1 MSCLGERLTALV
13 DGELGHEERDRALA
27 HLARCERCR
36 AEADAL
42 RRLKGRLRGL
52 ADLPL
57 IERDEELPSGDLM
70 SRLRAMG
77 ASTGTGTGVGPG
89 ASTGLPGEQATG
101 EHASGERVPGDE
113 APEGAVPAPGRPSPA
128 RPPLQRHAGSR
139 ERSPLSSRPRDNRPV
154 GRAAASRM
162 AGRGVSIGAGAGLVH
177 RAPRRRYLAVG
188 AATLFLGLGTAS
200 YVAGGEREAPA
211 VTPAFDRFAVEH
223 ALTSGDVPLTDPVN
237 EDLPVQIS
245 PEP

>member
-1 MSCLGERLTALV
+1 VSCLGERLTALV
-13 DGELGHEERDRALA
+13 DGELGHEERDRALT

-57 IERDEELPSGDLM
+57 IGGDESLPSGDLM

-77 ASTGTGTGVGPG
+77 AGTGTGPGIGPG
-89 ASTGLPGEQATG
+89 EGAPGEGRQGEGIVPPTG
-101 EHASGERVPGDE
+101 
-113 APEGAVPAPGRPSPA
+113 PSSPV
-128 RPPLQRHAGSR
+128 RPPLLRHGGPR
-139 ERSPLSSRPRDNRPV
+139 ERSPLASRPRDNRPA
-154 GRAAASRM
+154 GRAAMSRGT
-162 AGRGVSIGAGAGLVH
+162 GRGAGMGAGAALVH

-200 YVAGGEREAPA
+200 YVAGGEREAPT

-237 EDLPVQIS
+237 EDIPVQVS

>member
-42 RRLKGRLRGL
+42 RRIKGRLRGL

-57 IERDEELPSGDLM
+57 IDGDESLPSGDLM

-77 ASTGTGTGVGPG
+77 AGTGMGPG
-89 ASTGLPGEQATG
+89 IGPGEG
-101 EHASGERVPGDE
+101 MPG
-113 APEGAVPAPGRPSPA
+113 EGALGEGALREGAPGEGIVPPTGRPSPV
-128 RPPLQRHAGSR
+128 RPPLLRHGGPR
-139 ERSPLSSRPRDNRPV
+139 ERSPLVSRPRDNRPA
-154 GRAAASRM
+154 GRAAASRG
-162 AGRGVSIGAGAGLVH
+162 AGRVASMSAGVALAH

-188 AATLFLGLGTAS
+188 AATLFIGLGTAS
-200 YVAGGEREAPA
+200 YVAGGEREAPT

-237 EDLPVQIS
+237 EDIPVQIS

>member
-57 IERDEELPSGDLM
+57 IDGSDDLPSGDLM

-77 ASTGTGTGVGPG
+77 AGETTAPGAGPGTGPREP
-89 ASTGLPGEQATG
+89 AA
-101 EHASGERVPGDE
+101 
-113 APEGAVPAPGRPSPA
+113 APEIVTPTGRPAPA
-128 RPPLQRHAGSR
+128 RAPLLRGTGPRAGT
-139 ERSPLSSRPRDNRPV
+139 PVSSRPRDNRPA
-154 GRAAASRM
+154 GRAAAA
-162 AGRGVSIGAGAGLVH
+162 AGRGAGRGALAGAGVVAY

-188 AATLFLGLGTAS
+188 AATLFLGLGAAS
-200 YVAGGEREAPA
+200 YAAGGERDVPT

-237 EDLPVQIS
+237 EDVPAQIS

>member
-36 AEADAL
+36 TEADAL

-57 IERDEELPSGDLM
+57 IDGDEPLPSGDLM

-77 ASTGTGTGVGPG
+77 AGTGTGPGTGPG
-89 ASTGLPGEQATG
+89 EGAPGEG
-101 EHASGERVPGDE
+101 VPGVN
-113 APEGAVPAPGRPSPA
+113 APGEGVVPPTGRPSPV
-128 RPPLQRHAGSR
+128 RSPLLRHGGPR
-139 ERSPLSSRPRDNRPV
+139 ERSPLASRPRDNRPA
-154 GRAAASRM
+154 GRAAVSRS
-162 AGRGVSIGAGAGLVH
+162 AGRGAGLGAGGVLAH

-200 YVAGGEREAPA
+200 YVAGGEREAPT

-237 EDLPVQIS
+237 EDIPVQVS